1 MIAHLWSA
9 CYMHT
14 YRGEYS
20 DPLQEVGVIGRVT
33 RTVKAP
39 CKRDIALL
47 GEDAEG
53 FMEVVILELG

>member
-1 MIAHLWSA
+1 
-9 CYMHT
+9 MHT